1 MEKLTEPSVL
11 AFLLQALTFIFPWP
25 LIYIAYRF
33 VRAPL
38 KRAAIKRSLF
48 LLGIPQTREMEQL
61 IGNAYGL
68 RNYWWPLSSLCFVTF
83 ILFAWTHPFII
94 SRGLA
99 AGLWEEATPLFG
111 SNVSIPTAI
120 LNGRYVFLAFMGAWL
135 YSFLLLSRRFLDY
148 DLTPSAIFF
157 ATIRIV
163 MAYFIGIVVGAG
175 LAVYSSAA
183 GVSFNVNIVTV
194 YIVVFFIGFFPE
206 QGMNW
211 IITIAKRALRQRK
224 GLVKE
229 VPLSDIEGISIW
241 HQGRLRQEG
250 IENAQ
255 NLATADIAT
264 LVSSTPF
271 TLNQIID
278 WIDQAILLVISHST
292 QFEALEKVG
301 LRCASDVITAVEEEE
316 QLDELSR
323 VSHLEKN
330 GLRMLY
336 LALRSAP
343 NVNIVARFRW
353 QSSLDS
359 KKREQAADL
368 LTDLEAVPI
377 PDRPKSEV

>member
-1 MEKLTEPSVL
+1 MEKLTEPTAL
-11 AFLLQALTFIFPWP
+11 AFFLQVSTFIFPWP
-25 LIYIAYRF
+25 LIYIAYRY

-38 KRAAIKRSLF
+38 KRATIKRSLF
-48 LLGIPQTREMEQL
+48 LLGVPQTRELEQL

-68 RNYWWPLSSLCFVTF
+68 RNYWWPLTSLCLVTF
-83 ILFAWTHPFII
+83 ILFAWTHPFVI

-99 AGLWEEATPLFG
+99 AGFWEEAATIFG
-111 SNVSIPTAI
+111 TDISIPQTI
-120 LNGRYVFLAFMGAWL
+120 LNGRYVFFAFLGAWL
-135 YSFLLLSRRFLDY
+135 YSFMLLARRFLDY

-163 MAYFIGIVVGAG
+163 MAYVIGIMVGAG
-175 LAVYSSAA
+175 LGVYSSAA

-206 QGMNW
+206 QGINW
-211 IITIAKRALRQRK
+211 IVTISKRALRQKK

-229 VPLSDIEGISIW
+229 VPLSDIEGVSIW

-255 NLATADIAT
+255 NLATADIPT

-271 TLNQIID
+271 TLSQIID
-278 WIDQAILLVISHST
+278 WIDQAILLVVSHST
-292 QFEALEKVG
+292 QFEALERVG
-301 LRCASDVITAVEEEE
+301 LRCASDVITAVENEEHLD
-316 QLDELSR
+316 QLHSA
-323 VSHLEKN
+323 SHLEKN
-330 GLRMLY
+330 ELRMLY
-336 LALRSAP
+336 LALSSAP

-359 KKREQAADL
+359 AKRQQAADL
-368 LTDLEAVPI
+368 STQPTT
-377 PDRPKSEV
+377 PTNDRPQSEV